1 MFMFFSG
8 KGDLYYMRQF
18 SFTVVTH
25 APEETDALA
34 ERLGAAAEAGTVL
47 CLVGDLGAG
56 KTLFTQGFAR
66 GLGVTGEV
74 TSPTFA
80 LMNQYQGRLP
90 VTHFDLYRLE
100 REEEL
105 DEIGFYEYAEDVRSV
120 VLIEWADKFPDAL
133 PEPHVWLA
141 IERGKAENERRL
153 AFFTTEEESA
163 LWRALTEK

>member
-1 MFMFFSG
+1 MA
-8 KGDLYYMRQF
+8 DI
-18 SFTVVTH
+18 SFTVVTRS
-25 APEETDALA
+25 PQETAALA
-34 ERLGAAAEAGTVL
+34 ERLGAAAEAGPVL

-66 GLGVTGEV
+66 GLGVTEEV

-80 LMNQYQGRLP
+80 LMNQYCGRLP

-105 DEIGFYEYAEDVRSV
+105 DEIGFYEFAEPSGGV

-133 PEPHVWLA
+133 PKPHIRLE
-141 IERGKAENERRL
+141 IERGDTEDERRL
-153 AFFTTEEESA
+153 MFFTTEEDSA
-163 LWRALTEK
+163 LWRALMEK

>member
-1 MFMFFSG
+1 MQTFSC
-8 KGDLYYMRQF
+8 
-18 SFTVVTH
+18 TVVTH
-25 APEETDALA
+25 APQETAALA

-66 GLGVTGEV
+66 GLGVTEEV

-80 LMNQYQGRLP
+80 LMNQYCGRLP

-105 DEIGFYEYAEDVRSV
+105 DEIGFYEFAEPSGGV

-133 PEPHVWLA
+133 PKPHIRLE
-141 IERGKAENERRL
+141 IERGDTEDERRL
-153 AFFTTEEESA
+153 MFFTTEEDSA
-163 LWRALTEK
+163 LWRALMEK

>member
-1 MFMFFSG
+1 MDS
-8 KGDLYYMRQF
+8 F
-18 SFTVVTH
+18 SFTVVTRS
-25 APEETDALA
+25 PEETAA
-34 ERLGAAAEAGTVL
+34 FAGRLGAAAEAGAVL

-80 LMNQYQGRLP
+80 LMNQYNGRLP
-90 VTHFDLYRLE
+90 VTHFDLYRLD

-105 DEIGFYEYAEDVRSV
+105 DDIGFYEYAEDGRGV

-133 PEPHVWLA
+133 PEPHIRLE
-141 IERGKAENERRL
+141 IERGETENERRL
-153 AFFTTEEESA
+153 TFSATEEDNA
-163 LWRALTEK
+163 LWRVLTEK

>member
-1 MFMFFSG
+1 MQTFSC
-8 KGDLYYMRQF
+8 
-18 SFTVVTH
+18 TVVTH
-25 APEETDALA
+25 APQETAALA
-34 ERLGAAAEAGTVL
+34 ERLGAAAETGTVL

-66 GLGVTGEV
+66 GLGVTEEV

-80 LMNQYQGRLP
+80 LMNQYCGRLP

-105 DEIGFYEYAEDVRSV
+105 DEIGFYEFAEPSGGV

-133 PEPHVWLA
+133 PKPHIRLE
-141 IERGKAENERRL
+141 IERGNTEDERRL
-153 AFFTTEEESA
+153 MFFTTEEDSA
-163 LWRALTEK
+163 LWRALMEK

>member
-1 MFMFFSG
+1 MDS
-8 KGDLYYMRQF
+8 F
-18 SFTVVTH
+18 SFTVVSH
-25 APEETDALA
+25 SPEETKILA
-34 ERLGAAAEAGTVL
+34 ERLGTAVEAGTVL

-66 GLGVTGEV
+66 GLDVAGEV

-80 LMNQYQGRLP
+80 LMNQYNGRLP

-105 DEIGFYEYAEDVRSV
+105 DEIGFYEYAEDDRGV

-133 PEPHVWLA
+133 PEPHIRLE
-141 IERGKAENERRL
+141 IERGEKENERRL
-153 AFFTTEEESA
+153 AFSTTEEDSA
-163 LWRALTEK
+163 LWRALTKK

>member
-1 MFMFFSG
+1 MKNFS
-8 KGDLYYMRQF
+8 LEM
-18 SFTVVTH
+18 VTH
-25 APEETDALA
+25 SPEETAAVA
-34 ERLGAAAEAGTVL
+34 ERLGAAAEAGTAL

-105 DEIGFYEYAEDVRSV
+105 DEIGFYEYAEDRRGV

-133 PEPHVWLA
+133 PEPHIRLE
-141 IERGKAENERRL
+141 IKRGEKEDERRL
-153 AFFTTEEESA
+153 VFSTTEEGSA
-163 LWRALTEK
+163 LWRALTKQ

>member
-1 MFMFFSG
+1 MQTFSC
-8 KGDLYYMRQF
+8 
-18 SFTVVTH
+18 TVVTH
-25 APEETDALA
+25 APQETAALA
-34 ERLGAAAEAGTVL
+34 ERLGAAAESGTVL

-66 GLGVTGEV
+66 GVGVTEEV

-80 LMNQYQGRLP
+80 LMNQYCGRLP

-105 DEIGFYEYAEDVRSV
+105 DEIGFYEFAEPSGGV

-133 PEPHVWLA
+133 PKPHIRLE
-141 IERGKAENERRL
+141 IERGDTEDERRL
-153 AFFTTEEESA
+153 MFFTTKEDSA
-163 LWRALTEK
+163 LWRALTKK

>member
-1 MFMFFSG
+1 MQTFSC
-8 KGDLYYMRQF
+8 
-18 SFTVVTH
+18 TVVTH
-25 APEETDALA
+25 APQETAALA

-66 GLGVTGEV
+66 GLGVTEEV

-80 LMNQYQGRLP
+80 LMNQYCGRLP

-105 DEIGFYEYAEDVRSV
+105 DEIGFYEFAEPSGGV

-133 PEPHVWLA
+133 PKPHIRLE
-141 IERGKAENERRL
+141 IERGDTEDERRL
-153 AFFTTEEESA
+153 MFFTTEEDSA
-163 LWRALTEK
+163 LWRALMKK

>member
-1 MFMFFSG
+1 MQTFSC
-8 KGDLYYMRQF
+8 
-18 SFTVVTH
+18 TVVTH
-25 APEETDALA
+25 APQETAALA

-66 GLGVTGEV
+66 GLGVTEEV

-80 LMNQYQGRLP
+80 LMNQYCGRLP

-105 DEIGFYEYAEDVRSV
+105 DEIGFYEFAEPSGGV

-133 PEPHVWLA
+133 PKPHIRLE
-141 IERGKAENERRL
+141 IERGDKEDERRL
-153 AFFTTEEESA
+153 MFFTTEEDSA
-163 LWRALTEK
+163 LWRALTKK

>member
-1 MFMFFSG
+1 MQTFSC
-8 KGDLYYMRQF
+8 
-18 SFTVVTH
+18 TVVTH
-25 APEETDALA
+25 APQETAALA

-47 CLVGDLGAG
+47 CLVGDLGVG

-66 GLGVTGEV
+66 GLGVTEEV

-80 LMNQYQGRLP
+80 LMNQYCGRLP

-105 DEIGFYEYAEDVRSV
+105 DEIGFYEFAEPSGGV

-133 PEPHVWLA
+133 PKPHIRLE
-141 IERGKAENERRL
+141 IERGDTEDERRL
-153 AFFTTEEESA
+153 MFFTTEEDSA
-163 LWRALTEK
+163 LWRVLTKK

>member
-1 MFMFFSG
+1 MQTFSC
-8 KGDLYYMRQF
+8 
-18 SFTVVTH
+18 TVVTH
-25 APEETDALA
+25 APQETAALA

-66 GLGVTGEV
+66 GLGVTEEV

-80 LMNQYQGRLP
+80 LMNQYCGRLP

-105 DEIGFYEYAEDVRSV
+105 DEIGFYEFAEPSGGV

-133 PEPHVWLA
+133 PKPHIRLE
-141 IERGKAENERRL
+141 IERGNTEDERRL
-153 AFFTTEEESA
+153 MFFTTEEDSA
-163 LWRALTEK
+163 LWRALMEK

>member
-1 MFMFFSG
+1 MDS
-8 KGDLYYMRQF
+8 F

-25 APEETDALA
+25 SPEETKDLA
-34 ERLGAAAEAGTVL
+34 ERLGTAVEAGTVL

-80 LMNQYQGRLP
+80 LMNQYNGRFP

-105 DEIGFYEYAEDVRSV
+105 DEIGFYEYAEDDRGV
-120 VLIEWADKFPDAL
+120 VLIEWADNFPDAL
-133 PEPHVWLA
+133 PEPHIRLE
-141 IERGKAENERRL
+141 IERGKEENERRL
-153 AFFTTEEESA
+153 AFFTTEEDSA
-163 LWRALTEK
+163 LWQALTKK

>member
-1 MFMFFSG
+1 MQTFSC
-8 KGDLYYMRQF
+8 
-18 SFTVVTH
+18 TVVTH
-25 APEETDALA
+25 APQETAALA
-34 ERLGAAAEAGTVL
+34 ERLGAAAETGTVL

-66 GLGVTGEV
+66 GLGVTEEV

-80 LMNQYQGRLP
+80 LMNQYCGRLP

-105 DEIGFYEYAEDVRSV
+105 DEIGFYEFAEPSGGV

-133 PEPHVWLA
+133 PKPHIRLE
-141 IERGKAENERRL
+141 IERGDTEDERRL
-153 AFFTTEEESA
+153 MFFTTEEDSA
-163 LWRALTEK
+163 LWRALMEK

>member
-1 MFMFFSG
+1 
-8 KGDLYYMRQF
+8 MRHF
-18 SFTVVTH
+18 SFTVVTRS
-25 APEETDALA
+25 PEETAALA

-80 LMNQYQGRLP
+80 LMNQYQGRLA

-100 REEEL
+100 REDEL
-105 DEIGFYEYAEDVRSV
+105 DEIGFYEYAESPGGV
-120 VLIEWADKFPDAL
+120 VLIEWADKFSDAL
-133 PEPHVWLA
+133 PEPHIRLE
-141 IERGKAENERRL
+141 IERGEAEDERRL
-153 AFFTTEEESA
+153 TFSTTEEDSA

>member
-1 MFMFFSG
+1 MG
-8 KGDLYYMRQF
+8 EF
-18 SFTVVTH
+18 SFTIETR
-25 APEETDALA
+25 APEETTALA

-66 GLGVTGEV
+66 GLGVTEDV

-80 LMNQYQGRLP
+80 LMNQYRGRLP

-100 REEEL
+100 REDEL
-105 DEIGFYEYAEDVRSV
+105 DEIGFYEYAEDGRSV

-133 PEPHVWLA
+133 PTPHIRLE
-141 IERGKAENERRL
+141 IERGEAENERRL
-153 AFFTTEEESA
+153 AFFTTEEDNA

>member
-1 MFMFFSG
+1 MQTFSC
-8 KGDLYYMRQF
+8 
-18 SFTVVTH
+18 TVVTH
-25 APEETDALA
+25 APQETAALA
-34 ERLGAAAEAGTVL
+34 ERLGAAAEAGNVL

-66 GLGVTGEV
+66 GLGVTEEV

-80 LMNQYQGRLP
+80 LMNQYCGRLP

-105 DEIGFYEYAEDVRSV
+105 DEIGFYEFAEPSGGV

-133 PEPHVWLA
+133 PKPHIRLE
-141 IERGKAENERRL
+141 IERGDTEDERRL
-153 AFFTTEEESA
+153 MFFTTEEDSA
-163 LWRALTEK
+163 LWRALMKK

>member
-1 MFMFFSG
+1 MES
-8 KGDLYYMRQF
+8 F

-25 APEETDALA
+25 APEETAALA

-56 KTLFTQGFAR
+56 KTLFTQGFAK
-66 GLGVTGEV
+66 GLGVTEDV

-80 LMNQYQGRLP
+80 LMNQYMGRLP

-105 DEIGFYEYAEDVRSV
+105 DEIGFYEFAEDDRSV
-120 VLIEWADKFPDAL
+120 VLIEWADKFPDAM
-133 PEPHVWLA
+133 PEPHIRLT
-141 IERGKAENERRL
+141 IQRGEGDDERELTFSA
-153 AFFTTEEESA
+153 TEEDGA

>member
-1 MFMFFSG
+1 MHT
-8 KGDLYYMRQF
+8 F
-18 SFTVVTH
+18 SFVVVTRS
-25 APEETDALA
+25 PEETTALA

-66 GLGVTGEV
+66 GLGVTEEV

-100 REEEL
+100 REDEL
-105 DEIGFYEYAEDVRSV
+105 DEIGFYEYAEPSGGV

-133 PEPHVWLA
+133 PDPHIRLE
-141 IERGKAENERRL
+141 IERGETGDERRL
-153 AFFTTEEESA
+153 AFFAAKEDSA

>member
-1 MFMFFSG
+1 MQTFSC
-8 KGDLYYMRQF
+8 
-18 SFTVVTH
+18 TVVTH
-25 APEETDALA
+25 APQETAALA

-66 GLGVTGEV
+66 GLGVTEEV

-80 LMNQYQGRLP
+80 LMNQYCGRLP

-105 DEIGFYEYAEDVRSV
+105 DEIGFYEFAEPSGGV

-133 PEPHVWLA
+133 PKPHIRLE
-141 IERGKAENERRL
+141 IERGEKENERRL
-153 AFFTTEEESA
+153 MFFTTEEDSA
-163 LWRALTEK
+163 LWRALMEK

>member
-1 MFMFFSG
+1 
-8 KGDLYYMRQF
+8 MRQF
-18 SFTVVTH
+18 SFTVVTGS
-25 APEETDALA
+25 PKETAVLA
-34 ERLGAAAEAGTVL
+34 ERLGEAAEAGTVL

-80 LMNQYQGRLP
+80 LMNQYDGRIP

-105 DEIGFYEYAEDVRSV
+105 DDIGFYEYAEDGRGV

-133 PEPHVWLA
+133 PEPHMRLE
-141 IERGKAENERRL
+141 IERGEKENERRL
-153 AFFTTEEESA
+153 TFSTMEEDNA
-163 LWRALTEK
+163 LWRVLTNK

>member
-1 MFMFFSG
+1 M
-8 KGDLYYMRQF
+8 QTF
-18 SFTVVTH
+18 SFTIISRS
-25 APEETDALA
+25 PEETTALA

-47 CLVGDLGAG
+47 CLVGDLGVG

-80 LMNQYQGRLP
+80 LMNQYCGRLP

-100 REEEL
+100 REDEL
-105 DEIGFYEYAEDVRSV
+105 DEIGFYEYAEPSGGV

-133 PEPHVWLA
+133 PEPHIRLE
-141 IERGKAENERRL
+141 IERGEAENERRL
-153 AFFTTEEESA
+153 VFFTTEEDGA
-163 LWRALTEK
+163 LWRALTGK

>member
-1 MFMFFSG
+1 MQTFSC
-8 KGDLYYMRQF
+8 
-18 SFTVVTH
+18 TVVTH
-25 APEETDALA
+25 APQETAALA
-34 ERLGAAAEAGTVL
+34 ERLGAAAETGTVL

-66 GLGVTGEV
+66 GLGVTEEV

-80 LMNQYQGRLP
+80 LMNQYCGRLP

-105 DEIGFYEYAEDVRSV
+105 DEIGFYEFAEPSGGV

-133 PEPHVWLA
+133 PKPHIRLEF
-141 IERGKAENERRL
+141 ERGDTEDERRL
-153 AFFTTEEESA
+153 MFFTTEEDSA
-163 LWRALTEK
+163 LWRALTKK

>member
-1 MFMFFSG
+1 MQTFSC
-8 KGDLYYMRQF
+8 
-18 SFTVVTH
+18 TVVTH
-25 APEETDALA
+25 APQETAALA
-34 ERLGAAAEAGTVL
+34 ERLGAAAETGTVL

-66 GLGVTGEV
+66 GLGVTEEV

-80 LMNQYQGRLP
+80 LMNQYCGRLP

-105 DEIGFYEYAEDVRSV
+105 DEIGFYEFAEPSGGV

-133 PEPHVWLA
+133 PKPHIWLE
-141 IERGKAENERRL
+141 IERGNTEDERRL
-153 AFFTTEEESA
+153 MFFTTEEDSA
-163 LWRALTEK
+163 LWRVLTEK

>member
-1 MFMFFSG
+1 MQTFSC
-8 KGDLYYMRQF
+8 
-18 SFTVVTH
+18 TVVTH
-25 APEETDALA
+25 APQETAALA

-66 GLGVTGEV
+66 GLGVMEEV

-80 LMNQYQGRLP
+80 LMNQYCGRLP

-105 DEIGFYEYAEDVRSV
+105 DEIGFYEFAEPSGGV

-133 PEPHVWLA
+133 PKPHIRLE
-141 IERGKAENERRL
+141 IERGDTEDERRL
-153 AFFTTEEESA
+153 MFFTTEEDSA
-163 LWRALTEK
+163 LWRALMEK

>member
-1 MFMFFSG
+1 MQTFSC
-8 KGDLYYMRQF
+8 
-18 SFTVVTH
+18 TVVTH
-25 APEETDALA
+25 APQETAALA
-34 ERLGAAAEAGTVL
+34 ERLGASAETGTVL

-66 GLGVTGEV
+66 GLGVTEEV

-80 LMNQYQGRLP
+80 LMNQYCGRLP

-105 DEIGFYEYAEDVRSV
+105 DEIGFYEFAEPSGGV

-133 PEPHVWLA
+133 PKPHIRLE
-141 IERGKAENERRL
+141 IERGDTEDERRL
-153 AFFTTEEESA
+153 MFFTTEEDSA
-163 LWRALTEK
+163 LWRALMEK

>member
-1 MFMFFSG
+1 MQTFSC
-8 KGDLYYMRQF
+8 
-18 SFTVVTH
+18 TVVTH
-25 APEETDALA
+25 APQETAALA
-34 ERLGAAAEAGTVL
+34 ERLGAAAESGTVL

-66 GLGVTGEV
+66 GLGVTEEV

-80 LMNQYQGRLP
+80 LMNQYCGRLP

-105 DEIGFYEYAEDVRSV
+105 DEIGFYEFAEPSGGV

-133 PEPHVWLA
+133 PKPHIRLE
-141 IERGKAENERRL
+141 IERGDTEDERRL
-153 AFFTTEEESA
+153 MFFTTEEDSA
-163 LWRALTEK
+163 LWRALMEK